1 MSKLFSALRTEPI
14 RALLWPVLVGIA
26 GYLVVRG
33 VVDQFSADMILVIVA
48 AILGI
53 PAAEVARAKVTPDA
67 KRENARPIAGMPSE
81 PRG

>member
-1 MSKLFSALRTEPI
+1 MSKILSTLRTEPV

-33 VVDQFSADMILVIVA
+33 VVDEFSADMIVA
-48 AILGI
+48 ILAAVLGI

-67 KRENARPIAGMPSE
+67 KLRAGMSSE
-81 PRG
+81 RG

>member
-1 MSKLFSALRTEPI
+1 MNKLLSTLRTEPI

-33 VVDQFSADMILVIVA
+33 ALDQFSADMIVAIVA
-48 AILGI
+48 AVLGI

-67 KRENARPIAGMPSE
+67 KPIAGM
-81 PRG
+81 RNGR

>member
-1 MSKLFSALRTEPI
+1 MKGTNMSKLISALRTEPI

-48 AILGI
+48 AVLGI
-53 PAAEVARAKVTPDA
+53 PAAEAARAKVTPVSRPVA
-67 KRENARPIAGMPSE
+67 GLPGERE
-81 PRG
+81 

>member
-1 MSKLFSALRTEPI
+1 MGKVIAILRTEPI

-33 VVDQFSADMILVIVA
+33 AVDQFSADMILVIVA

-53 PAAEVARAKVTPDA
+53 PAAEAARAKVTPDA
-67 KRENARPIAGMPSE
+67 KLRAGMSSE
-81 PRG
+81 RG

>member
-1 MSKLFSALRTEPI
+1 MSKLISALRTEPI

-33 VVDQFSADMILVIVA
+33 VVDQFSADMIVA
-48 AILGI
+48 IIAAVLGI

-67 KRENARPIAGMPSE
+67 KLPDGGI
-81 PRG
+81 PRGERG

>member
-1 MSKLFSALRTEPI
+1 MSKILSTLRTEPV

-33 VVDQFSADMILVIVA
+33 VVDEFSADMILVILA
-48 AILGI
+48 AVLGI

-67 KRENARPIAGMPSE
+67 KLRAGMSSE
-81 PRG
+81 RG

>member
-1 MSKLFSALRTEPI
+1 MSKLISTLRTEPI

-48 AILGI
+48 AVLGI
-53 PAAEVARAKVTPDA
+53 PAAEVARAKVTPDE
-67 KRENARPIAGMPSE
+67 KLRAGMPRE
-81 PRG
+81 RG

>member
-1 MSKLFSALRTEPI
+1 MSKILSTLRTEPV

-33 VVDQFSADMILVIVA
+33 AVDEFSADMILVILA
-48 AILGI
+48 AVLGI

-67 KRENARPIAGMPSE
+67 KLRAGMSSE
-81 PRG
+81 RE

>member
-1 MSKLFSALRTEPI
+1 MTKLLSALRTEPI

-33 VVDQFSADMILVIVA
+33 VVDQFSADMIVAIVA

-53 PAAEVARAKVTPDA
+53 PAAEVARTKVTPDA
-67 KRENARPIAGMPSE
+67 KLRAGMSSE
-81 PRG
+81 RG